1 MKRIGVLTSGGDAP
15 GMNAAIRSVVRTA
28 LNHDMSVV
36 GFKRGYNGL
45 LMRSKDQID
54 DFEIMTARSVSDK
67 IHRGGTFLMT
77 ARCLEFLDADVQKQ
91 AVANLRGLGLE
102 GLVCIGGDGT
112 YRGAQALDELGFP
125 TVGIPGTIDNDLS
138 YTDFTI
144 GFDTALNTAC
154 ECLNRIRETSDSHER
169 ASLITVMGRNCGDI
183 ALQTALACGAEI
195 VMIPET
201 PWQIEEVAERVRWGV
216 IRGKRSM
223 ILIFAEG
230 ALRSLTSDVAA
241 ICAQHDNLKDI
252 SPAHLTSSQLALI
265 IETLS
270 GHETR
275 STVLG
280 YLQRGGSPSAQD
292 RLLASRLGSHAV
304 DLLYKD
310 RHGLAV
316 GVRGTKLIEVPY
328 AEVHNGEHAVDKG
341 IAQLVDIMAV
351 MTRK

>member
-28 LNHDMSVV
+28 MNEDMSVI

-45 LMRSKDQID
+45 LMRSKDQSD
-54 DFEIMTARSVSDK
+54 DFEIMTSRSVSDK

-77 ARCLEFLDADVQKQ
+77 ARCLEFLDEEVQKQ
-91 AVANLRGLGLE
+91 AVQNLRGLGLE

-112 YRGAQALDELGFP
+112 YRGAEALNRLGFP
-125 TVGIPGTIDNDLS
+125 TVGIPGTIDNDLA
-138 YTDFTI
+138 YTDYTI

-169 ASLITVMGRNCGDI
+169 ASLITVMGRDCGDI
-183 ALQTALACGAEI
+183 ALNTALACGAEI
-195 VMIPET
+195 VMTPEIP
-201 PWQIEEVAERVRWGV
+201 WSLEEVAERVKWGV
-216 IRGKRSM
+216 LRGKRSM

-230 ALRSLTSDVAA
+230 ALRSLTSDIGA
-241 ICAQHDNLKDI
+241 ICAKYENLRDI
-252 SPAHLTSSQLALI
+252 SPRHITSSQIALI

-280 YLQRGGSPSAQD
+280 YIQRGGSPSARD
-292 RLLASRLGSHAV
+292 RLLAIRLGAYAVQLLRDDISGVAVGERASRL
-304 DLLYKD
+304 
-310 RHGLAV
+310 
-316 GVRGTKLIEVPY
+316 INVPF
-328 AEVHNGEHAVDKG
+328 ADVQKGEHAIDTG
-341 IAQLVDIMAV
+341 LSQLIDVMAV
-351 MTRK
+351 MTHK